1 VLRGLGLIL
10 SAALAAGFAG
20 LGVVLAPTTVVLAFC
35 LALAAGPLGFV
46 VTTNRTRPSATESP
60 TAEPAA
66 GSVSDPSVS
75 DPSVSDPSVSDPSG
89 SGPSVWRAGRQ
100 RRAVAVGSAAAVA
113 VAVATLTVAGMVAVL
128 GAATGPLLLLIAAV
142 LAPWGWSRL
151 RPHADRYWTGRVA
164 VGSGC
169 LVEPNVSTG
178 PRPLVS
184 VLASLS
190 TAALCREW
198 QRSYLALRAA
208 PDQATRDAIIELRT
222 LPRRTAPPRPRG
234 PDPLARRRLPA
245 RGQQPAPPPHR
256 AGDHPR
262 HTAAAQRGRTLRPTT
277 TRPAR
282 ANRAASGQSRGTR
295 GTPTTD
301 SAIGPPPTSAHP
313 ALRVARCPT
322 AR

>member
-1 VLRGLGLIL
+1 VLRSLGLIL

-20 LGVVLAPTTVVLAFC
+20 LGVVLAPTTVGLALC

-66 GSVSDPSVS
+66 GSRVPSVS
-75 DPSVSDPSVSDPSG
+75 DPSVSDPSVSGPSG

-100 RRAVAVGSAAAVA
+100 RRVVQVGSAAAVA

-208 PDQATRDAIIELRT
+208 PDQATRDAIIELR
-222 LPRRTAPPRPRG
+222 RRYLDELHRRDPAGLTRWLAADSRP
-234 PDPLARRRLPA
+234 AA
-245 RGQQPAPPPHR
+245 SSPHR
-256 AGDHPR
+256 HLTGP
-262 HTAAAQRGRTLRPTT
+262 GT
-277 TRPAR
+277 TRD
-282 ANRAASGQSRGTR
+282 
-295 GTPTTD
+295 TPLPH
-301 SAIGPPPTSAHP
+301 SEEGP
-313 ALRVARCPT
+313 
-322 AR
+322 